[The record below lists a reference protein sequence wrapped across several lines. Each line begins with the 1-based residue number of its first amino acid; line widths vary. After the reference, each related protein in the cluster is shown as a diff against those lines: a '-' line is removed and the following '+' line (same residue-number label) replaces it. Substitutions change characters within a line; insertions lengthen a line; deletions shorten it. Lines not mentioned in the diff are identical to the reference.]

1 MRAILLLRCID
12 RPGIVGAVG
21 SAIEAVGGNIV
32 AADQHRDE
40 RAGGPPV
47 FLQRIEIDVADQPA
61 DELRA
66 AVVAPLTDRFE
77 LDVEIDVEGE
87 PRRLVVLV
95 SRPGHCLADL
105 LGRDQLGQL
114 STLAGFGGRIAAVV
128 SDYDDHHELVARL
141 DIPFH
146 HLPVGGHDRAEHDR
160 QVADAVAAHSPDLV
174 VLARYMRILPAW
186 VVERHRGHMI
196 NVHHSFLPA
205 FVGAGAYR
213 QAHERGVKVIG
224 ATAHYVDVELD
235 EGPII
240 TQRTLAVSHRDD
252 AEALASRGRD
262 VERIVLAEA
271 VRLHLERRVLVDR
284 GRTAIFD

>member
-1 MRAILLLRCID
+1 M
-12 RPGIVGAVG
+12 G
-21 SAIEAVGGNIV
+21 STIEALGGNIV

-47 FLQRIEIDVADQPA
+47 FLQRVEFDVADQPA
-61 DELRA
+61 DDLRA
-66 AVVAPLTDRFE
+66 AMVRALADRFD
-77 LDVEIDVEGE
+77 LDVEIGVEGE

-105 LGRDQLGQL
+105 LGRDQLDQMSSL
-114 STLAGFGGRIAAVV
+114 PGFGGRITAVV
-128 SDYDDHHELVARL
+128 SDHDDHHDLVTRL
-141 DIPFH
+141 GIPFH
-146 HLPVGGHDRAEHDR
+146 HLPVDGRSRDDHERDVAET
-160 QVADAVAAHSPDLV
+160 VAGYHPDLV

-186 VVERHRGHMI
+186 FVDRHQGQMI

-224 ATAHYVDVELD
+224 ATAHYVEAELD

-252 AEALASRGRD
+252 AQALASRGRD